1 MEASERFAPE
11 AMRELKEEIAKA
23 DGNEVFVACR
33 LDDEGLVRGLIIV
46 ARGSKSAVPALAPY
60 LEKGDVLVHN
70 HPSGSLEPSDADLA
84 VASRVGDMGIGSYIV
99 DNGVENVYVIAEPV
113 ARRRMELLDPE
124 ALAAMLDSGG
134 VLSKRIKG
142 YECRESQLGMVK
154 LIARAFNEE
163 SICAAEAGTGVGKSF
178 AYLLP
183 ALTWAQKNKERVVIS
198 TATINLQEQLLS
210 KDIPAVNALFKKP
223 VKAVLVKGRAN
234 YLCRTRLREALDEDA
249 LMAQDEDSELFKIA
263 LWADASKTGTRSD
276 LPFMPE
282 EATWS
287 RVCSEADFCLNMKC
301 AYRDGCFVIAMKREA
316 ADAPILVTN
325 HHLLFSDLAARL
337 AGAGY
342 ENTAVLPPFSRVI
355 IDEAHNVEA
364 NATDY
369 FSYEL
374 NRFSVL
380 KQLSRLFRE
389 RGGRRS
395 GCAAGLQSSGK
406 IAAGLFGSLS
416 ERIRAVREAALSADE
431 SAQSLLA
438 ESLTYRIVNSGPLT
452 CEKVLAPLAALE
464 RAIQSLL
471 ERLQDIVE
479 ASPEDMSDDIALFET
494 KIIMRRLAD
503 SGSIC
508 SMFASWTNSPDRV
521 FWLSRGK
528 TAAKDVYVS
537 FIATPLNV
545 SSMMQEAVYLPFRTV
560 ACVSATLTVGQRF
573 DFWESRV
580 GLAGFSDKNVL
591 RGVFPSPF
599 PFSTNV
605 MLGVPRDAP
614 APDSPD
620 YPAFVAKAVRSIL
633 ELSGG
638 HGLVLFTSHE
648 ALRRTYEET
657 RPALNAIGVAC
668 FKQGDD
674 ERSRLMEHFKA
685 DSSSVL
691 FATDSFWEG
700 IDAPGDT
707 LQVVIIAK
715 LPFKVPTDAVQKARA
730 ESIERSGGN
739 SFMDM
744 SLPEAVMKLKQ
755 GFGRL
760 MRRSDD
766 SGCVIIL
773 DSRLVAKRY
782 GQLFIDSL
790 PPAKRSI
797 KPLAELLEDL
807 ESFLF

>member
-1 MEASERFAPE
+1 MEASERFSAE
-11 AMRELKEEIAKA
+11 ARRELREEIAKA
-23 DGNEVFVACR
+23 GGNEVFAACR
-33 LDDEGLVRGLIIV
+33 LDDEGLVVGVIIV

-84 VASRVGDMGIGSYIV
+84 VASRVGDTGIGSYIV
-99 DNGVENVYVIAEPV
+99 DNELSNVYVVAEPV
-113 ARRRMELLDPE
+113 ARRRMELLDPDE
-124 ALAAMLDSGG
+124 LAGMLSPGGALAR
-134 VLSKRIKG
+134 RIKG
-142 YECRESQLGMVK
+142 FESRESQAGLARLV
-154 LIARAFNEE
+154 ARAFNEE
-163 SICAAEAGTGVGKSF
+163 AICAAEAGTGVGKSF

-183 ALTWAQKNKERVVIS
+183 AMTWAQKNKERVVVS

-263 LWADASKTGTRSD
+263 LWADASKTGAKSD

-282 EATWS
+282 EGTWS

-316 ADAPILVTN
+316 ADAPVLVTN
-325 HHLLFSDLAARL
+325 HHLLFSDLAARMG
-337 AGAGY
+337 GAGY
-342 ENTAVLPPFSRVI
+342 ENTAVLPPFSRIV

-374 NRFSVL
+374 NRFSVQ
-380 KQLSRLFRE
+380 KQLSRLYRE
-389 RGGRRS
+389 RAGRRA
-395 GCAAGLQSSGK
+395 GCAASLQASGK
-406 IAAGLFGSLS
+406 LPAGLFRPLS
-416 ERIRAVREAALSADE
+416 ERIRAAREAVLAADE
-431 SAQSLLA
+431 SAQALLGDA
-438 ESLTYRIVNSGPLT
+438 ATFRIVDSGPLT
-452 CEKVLAPLAALE
+452 LEKVLSPLAALE
-464 RAIQSLL
+464 RALQSLL
-471 ERLQDIVE
+471 ECLQDLVE
-479 ASPEDMSDDIALFET
+479 SAPEDMGDDVALFEM
-494 KIIMRRLAD
+494 KVIMRRLAD
-503 SGSIC
+503 SGSVC
-508 SMFASWTNSPDRV
+508 SMFSGWKNSPDRV
-521 FWLSRGK
+521 FWLSRER
-528 TAAKDVYVS
+528 TAAKDVFVS

-560 ACVSATLTVGQRF
+560 VCVSATLTVGQRF
-573 DFWESRV
+573 DFWESRI
-580 GLAGFSDKNVL
+580 GLRGFEDKNVL

-605 MLGVPRDAP
+605 MLGVPADAP
-614 APDSPD
+614 APDSPG
-620 YPAFVAKAVRSIL
+620 YPAFVARAVRSVL

-638 HGLVLFTSHE
+638 HGLVLFTSYD
-648 ALRRTYEET
+648 ALKRCYEEV

-674 ERSRLMEHFKA
+674 ERSRLMEHFKS

-730 ESIERSGGN
+730 EAIERAGGN

-744 SLPEAVMKLKQ
+744 SLPEAVTKLKQ

-766 SGCVIIL
+766 SGCVVIL

-782 GQLFIDSL
+782 GQLFLDSL

-797 KPLAELLEDL
+797 KPLEELLNDL
-807 ESFLF
+807 EGFLF